1 MLYRF
6 TLSTGIGVAAG
17 HECLCLLCCQ
27 GVSETAPWLEPERR
41 LGVYRFFVPIEQIFD
56 NTAEIAGDDVNHIKN
71 VLRMGTGGHIM
82 ITDGRGTDYHCI
94 IRGIEPDRVL
104 LDIEKKEPV
113 RTELPVEIVLFQAL
127 PKADKMELIIQKAVE
142 LGAAKIVPVRTR
154 RSVVRLD
161 DKKAERKRQRWQSI
175 AEAAAKQSGRGI
187 VPEVEEVVSFGEAC
201 AQAHELEHCIIPY
214 ELYDDMSE
222 TAKTMSQIVQGAS
235 IGIFI
240 GPEGGF
246 ERGEV
251 EQAMEAGALP
261 VSLGRRILRTE
272 TAGLAILSVLMF
284 QIEKDYA
291 GEV

>member
-1 MLYRF
+1 MLV
-6 TLSTGIGVAAG
+6 LIV
-17 HECLCLLCCQ
+17 LP
-27 GVSETAPWLEPERR
+27 GVSENCVQGTPWLEPERR

-113 RTELPVEIVLFQAL
+113 RTELSVEIVLFQAL

-161 DKKAERKRQRWQSI
+161 DKKAEKKRQRGQSI

-201 AQAHELEHCIIPY
+201 TQAHELEHCIIPY

-222 TAKTMSQIVQGAS
+222 TAKTMSQIVQGAT

>member
-1 MLYRF
+1 MLV
-6 TLSTGIGVAAG
+6 LIV
-17 HECLCLLCCQ
+17 LLK
-27 GVSETAPWLEPERR
+27 PERR
-41 LGVYRFFVPIEQIFD
+41 IGRVYRFFVPVEQIFE
-56 NTAEIAGDDVNHIKN
+56 NTAEIVGDDVNHIKN
-71 VLRMGTGGHIM
+71 VLRMGAGGHIM

-94 IRGIEPDRVL
+94 IHDIEPDRVL

-161 DKKAERKRQRWQSI
+161 DKKAEKKRQRWQSI

-187 VPEVEEVVSFGEAC
+187 VPEVGAVVSFGGAC
-201 AQAHELEHCIIPY
+201 TQAKELEYCLIPY
-214 ELYDDMSE
+214 ELYDDMPE
-222 TAKTMSQIVQGAS
+222 TAKTMDRVVQGTS

-272 TAGLAILSVLMF
+272 TAGLAMLSVLMF